1 VTPSQHVARRPE
13 RYAMPK
19 EKATIAAVE
28 AELESVLASELLS
41 RRFPYTRSDDPA
53 WTLVLKDVGDFEMA
67 YHLDDGVE
75 PVGRAS

>member
-1 VTPSQHVARRPE
+1 MGAR
-13 RYAMPK
+13 
-19 EKATIAAVE
+19 TIRDAEGEDDRRGRE
-28 AELESVLASELLS
+28 AELKSVLGSELLS
-41 RRFPYTRSDDPA
+41 RKFSYTCSDDSA